1 MRPFEWANEESM
13 TFMRR
18 GYLAEGQTI
27 EEHQKAIAK
36 YAQDLLNNIKVNGK
50 PNKGRKD
57 IAEKYYDYMSK
68 GYYSQSSPVL
78 SNFRPDTSATAVSCF
93 GTMIEDNIPSIL
105 RAHAEIGMMS
115 KLGGGASAYFGKLRP
130 RGAKISTG
138 GATHGVV
145 HFIQMFESLVDVISQ
160 GNVRRG
166 FMSPYLDMEHPDA
179 EDFIRIRSE
188 GHPIQQLTHGVVYSD
203 NFMRRLEEGDK
214 KARALHLQV
223 IKNRREKGVPYI
235 IFGDTMNR
243 NTVDVYK
250 DKGMKI
256 YASNMCSE
264 IALPSSPEESFV
276 CVLSSMNVLK
286 YDEWKDTDAVE
297 VLVYFLDAVV
307 EDFLTKMERLRDSEK
322 AEDRQGFMYM
332 ERAYRFA
339 KRHRALGIGQ
349 LGWWD
354 YLQSKMIPFESDE
367 AKRLNIEIAETIQT
381 RAWEASEQMAKEYGE
396 PELLEGYGRR
406 HTTLTAIAPT
416 KSSSFILGQVSQ
428 GIEPRKS
435 NIYPEDLAK
444 TKSLYKNKYLMQVLE
459 NRGKNERDIW
469 DSVVNNGGSVQHL
482 DFLSEHEKMV
492 FKTFAEVSQD
502 AIIEQAA
509 DRQKWIDQSQSLNLM
524 NSKEVTPKEMHRI
537 IKKAWELGI
546 KSLYYQDTENAAQ
559 KHASCLS
566 CQA

>member
-1 MRPFEWANEESM
+1 MTKPFEWANEESM
-13 TFMRR
+13 VFLRR
-18 GYLAEGQTI
+18 GYLENDETL
-27 EEHQKAIAK
+27 EERERNIAR
-36 YAQDLLNNIKVNGK
+36 YAQQLLDNIK
-50 PNKGRKD
+50 PSKGRKD
-57 IAEKYYDYMSK
+57 IAEKYYDYVSR
-68 GYYSQSSPVL
+68 GFYSQASPIL
-78 SNFRPDTSATAVSCF
+78 SNFKPNTNATAVSCF
-93 GTMIEDNIPSIL
+93 GSMVEDNIPSIL
-105 RAHAEIGMMS
+105 YTHAEIGMMS

-145 HFIQMFESLVDVISQ
+145 HFIQMFETLVDVISQ

-166 FMSPYLDMEHPDA
+166 FMSPYLDIEHPDA
-179 EDFIRIRSE
+179 EEFIKIRSE

-203 NFMRRLEEGDK
+203 DFMRRLEEGDK

-235 IFGDTMNR
+235 VFGDTMNR

-250 DKGMKI
+250 DRGMKI

-264 IALPSSPEESFV
+264 IALPSSEDESFV

-286 YDEWKDTDAVE
+286 YDEWKNTDAVE

-307 EDFLTKMERLRDSEK
+307 EDFLMKMERLRDSK
-322 AEDRQGFMYM
+322 NPDDRLGFQYM

-367 AKRLNIEIAETIQT
+367 AKELNIEIAKTIQT
-381 RAWEASEQMAKEYGE
+381 RAWEASTQMAKEYGE

-428 GIEPRKS
+428 SIEPRKS

-459 NRGKNERDIW
+459 KRGKNERDIW
-469 DSVVNNGGSVQHL
+469 NSIVNNGGSVQHL
-482 DFLSEHEKMV
+482 DFLSEHEKLV

-524 NSKEVTPKEMHRI
+524 NSKEVSPKEMHRI
-537 IKKAWELGI
+537 IKKAWELGV

-559 KHASCLS
+559 KHASCIS